1 MGLKGTTIL
10 VVEAD
15 PASNRLIATVLAL
28 AGATVEGV
36 GSAEDAVRRLATLR
50 PDAIVVDLVLPGAG
64 GLALVHV
71 VKSTPATKDVV
82 CIALTAANANA
93 RDTEQAAM
101 MAGCAAQVRKP
112 IDTDTFAGFI
122 ARQLGGRS

>member
-28 AGATVEGV
+28 GGAKVEGV
-36 GSAEDAVRRLATLR
+36 GSAEEAVRRLATLK

-71 VKSTPATKDVV
+71 VKSNPATKDVV
-82 CIALTAANANA
+82 CIALTAAHASE
-93 RDTEQAAM
+93 TEQAAM

-112 IDTDTFAGFI
+112 IDTDTFAGVV
-122 ARQLGGRS
+122 ARQLGGR